1 MELYR
6 QIAACSPGC
15 KNQILTV
22 LEGENFGE
30 KALFTDGTLRWE
42 SRTGGFFSGITADVT
57 GLEDTGVFFLSGIR
71 VFCEFTAREQ
81 KLVICGGG
89 HVSIPVIRM
98 ARMIGCSVTV
108 LEDRPSFAANAERA
122 GADRVICRSFEEG
135 LAEIPGDPDTFFV
148 IVTRGHQHDQTC
160 LRLIAEKEHAYIGM
174 MGSRSRTAGIK
185 EALRKS
191 GTDPAVLEKVHTP
204 IGLPIGAETPEEIG
218 ISILAEIIQVKNK
231 SRRRGGFTKEI
242 LRALLEDA
250 NDGTKKILAT
260 IVARKGSAPRETGTK
275 MLIYSD
281 GRFAGTIGGGRLEAD
296 ILQEALRLAEYGKA
310 SPLLRRFDM
319 SSSDAG
325 EDGMVCGGTVEV
337 LLEPLL

>member
-42 SRTGGFFSGITADVT
+42 SRTGGFFSGIAADVT

-174 MGSRSRTAGIK
+174 MGSRARTAK
-185 EALRKS
+185 VKQALLDR
-191 GTDPAVLEKVHTP
+191 GADPQVLESVHTP
-204 IGLPIGAETPEEIG
+204 IGLPIGGETPEEIG
-218 ISILAEIIQVKNK
+218 VSIIAEIIQEKN
-231 SRRRGGFTKEI
+231 RCQNRGGFTKEI
-242 LRALLEDA
+242 LKAILDEKEKDI
-250 NDGTKKILAT
+250 KKVLAT
-260 IVARKGSAPRETGTK
+260 IVTKKGSSPREAGTK
-275 MLIYSD
+275 MLIFQD
-281 GRFAGTIGGGRLEAD
+281 GRTVGTIGGGCLEAD
-296 ILQEALRLAEYGKA
+296 IFQRSLRLMSQESLPLVLYHADMTGKDAE
-310 SPLLRRFDM
+310 
-319 SSSDAG
+319 
-325 EDGMVCGGTVEV
+325 EEGMVCGGMVDV
-337 LLEPLL
+337 LLEVL

>member
-42 SRTGGFFSGITADVT
+42 SRTGGFFSGIAADVT

-160 LRLIAEKEHAYIGM
+160 LRLI
-174 MGSRSRTAGIK
+174 R
-185 EALRKS
+185 
-191 GTDPAVLEKVHTP
+191 
-204 IGLPIGAETPEEIG
+204 
-218 ISILAEIIQVKNK
+218 
-231 SRRRGGFTKEI
+231 
-242 LRALLEDA
+242 
-250 NDGTKKILAT
+250 
-260 IVARKGSAPRETGTK
+260 
-275 MLIYSD
+275 
-281 GRFAGTIGGGRLEAD
+281 
-296 ILQEALRLAEYGKA
+296 
-310 SPLLRRFDM
+310 
-319 SSSDAG
+319 
-325 EDGMVCGGTVEV
+325 
-337 LLEPLL
+337 